1 MLQRNNSDNPQNAE
15 NELNGLT
22 NNQQINE
29 NPYSTTFEQNNQQ
42 HTDVSHN
49 APEFSRNFGQRSNK
63 NVLLFMCAALVGLL
77 GFGLFV
83 VKLFSEEPKEAN
95 PRPEFVTEQDAPL
108 EQPSQLDINPPYLEP
123 QPQKAAAASI
133 PLPLETPQSSSEV
146 AVSNSSPSSETEE
159 GESIDNLRKSA
170 SLGDNSGGENSENK
184 ATATPTTSAKYLANR
199 DKLLIQGTYLR
210 CVLETKIIS
219 ELPGFTSCIITE
231 PVYSASGQYLL
242 IPKGA
247 KVIGQYGS
255 TNPTSGR
262 LQVIWSRLITP
273 EGIDVSFQAPGV
285 DSLGAAGHE
294 GKFKSHWKSR
304 LASALL
310 ISLISDSF
318 KYAAAE
324 YGPKGTTETTS
335 SGATIT
341 NPYESD
347 TADTLKQQAI
357 NQLERNNARPNTVTI
372 NQGSLINIYVSQD
385 IDFSDVMK

>member
-1 MLQRNNSDNPQNAE
+1 M
-15 NELNGLT
+15 
-22 NNQQINE
+22 
-29 NPYSTTFEQNNQQ
+29 
-42 HTDVSHN
+42 SHN
-49 APEFSRNFGQRSNK
+49 LKKIVN
-63 NVLLFMCAALVGLL
+63 
-77 GFGLFV
+77 
-83 VKLFSEEPKEAN
+83 
-95 PRPEFVTEQDAPL
+95 
-108 EQPSQLDINPPYLEP
+108 
-123 QPQKAAAASI
+123 AASVPI
-133 PLPLETPQSSSEV
+133 SLETPQSSSEV
-146 AVSNSSPSSETEE
+146 AVSNSAPSSDETE
-159 GESIDNLRKSA
+159 GESVDSLRKSA
-170 SLGDNSGGENSENK
+170 SLSDNSGGENSENK
-184 ATATPTTSAKYLANR
+184 AIATPTTSAKYLANR

-219 ELPGFTSCIITE
+219 DLPGFTSCTITE

-262 LQVIWSRLITP
+262 LQVVWSRLITP

>member
-1 MLQRNNSDNPQNAE
+1 MLQPNNSNDPKSVE
-15 NELNGLT
+15 NGLHEPA
-22 NNQQINE
+22 NNQQISE
-29 NPYSTTFEQNNQQ
+29 NPYSTAFEENNQQ
-42 HTDVSHN
+42 STDISNN
-49 APEFSRNFGQRSNK
+49 APEFSRNFSSGSNK
-63 NVLLFMCAALVGLL
+63 NILLFMGAALVGIL
-77 GFGLFV
+77 GFGFFV
-83 VKLFSEEPKEAN
+83 VKLFSEEPNKEVN
-95 PRPEFVTEQDAPL
+95 SRPEFVTEQDAPL
-108 EQPSQLDINPPYLEP
+108 EQPQFQPEPYIEP
-123 QPQKAAAASI
+123 QSQKIVNAASVPI
-133 PLPLETPQSSSEV
+133 SLETPQSSSEV
-146 AVSNSSPSSETEE
+146 AVSNSAPSSDETE
-159 GESIDNLRKSA
+159 GESVDSLRKSA
-170 SLGDNSGGENSENK
+170 SLSDNSGGENSENK
-184 ATATPTTSAKYLANR
+184 AIATPTTSAKYLANR

-219 ELPGFTSCIITE
+219 DLPGFTSCTITE

-262 LQVIWSRLITP
+262 LQVVWSRLITP